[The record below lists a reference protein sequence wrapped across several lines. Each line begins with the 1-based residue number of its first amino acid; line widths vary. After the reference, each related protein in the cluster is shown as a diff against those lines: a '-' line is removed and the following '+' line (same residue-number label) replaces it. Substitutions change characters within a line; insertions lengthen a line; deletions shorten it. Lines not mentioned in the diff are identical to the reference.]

1 MTQSDRSGSTDQA
14 RNKKIYKEPKLA
26 YLGAFNNLTMGQSG
40 TKTESGRA
48 TKN

>member
-1 MTQSDRSGSTDQA
+1 MAQNDRSNSTEQT
-14 RNKKIYKEPKLA
+14 RNKKQYTEPKLS
-26 YLGAFNNLTMGQSG
+26 YLGAFSDLTMGQSG